1 MNLKTY
7 ITIKE
12 VAKRFGVNTTTIY
25 RLAQKGKLPG
35 FKVGNQWRF
44 SEDLL
49 KHWETQQM
57 NQLLMEQEKHSQKE
71 EKGKSL

>member
-1 MNLKTY
+1 MTLAKTY
-7 ITIKE
+7 ITIKD

-44 SEDLL
+44 NEDLL
-49 KHWETQQM
+49 KHWEAQQM
-57 NQLLMEQEKHSQKE
+57 NQLLMEKEKHSEKE
-71 EKGKSL
+71 KKGK